1 MNNQVNIEET
11 SAKTNTIESARTAPV
26 LRGRQFIF
34 RGGAMF
40 FVLNSVATV
49 YRKNILTWKM

>member
-1 MNNQVNIEET
+1 MNNHVNIEET

-49 YRKNILTWKM
+49 YRKNILT